1 MATISRNIGKQITQ
15 KLFKGKTIIIYG
27 ARQVGKTTLVKQI
40 LKSHPEKSLYLNCD
54 EPDIREALKDQTSS
68 ALKAFLGDKKLVVI
82 DEAQRVKNI
91 GITLKLLN
99 DNFPEMQIIAT
110 GSSSFELSN
119 QIIEPLTGRIYEFHL
134 YPFSL
139 HELKAF
145 LNDIDIQRTLERRL
159 IYGMYPEVVIKEG
172 EESQEIIKMIS
183 ESYLY
188 KDILVFQNIKNSEAL
203 ERLLQALALHLGNE
217 VSYNE
222 LSQLI
227 GIDKNTVDHYIQ
239 ILEKAFI
246 IFRLPPFS
254 RNIRNELKNLRKIYF
269 YDNGIRNALIN
280 NFNSLNLRNDI
291 GALWENFMIS
301 ERIKWNQNKNKNC
314 NIYFWRT
321 HNGQEI
327 DYIEESEGKIH
338 AFEFKW
344 KKQKYKVPN
353 KFSIFYPNTTV
364 SLIHQGNFND
374 FLLLK
379 SKT

>member
-1 MATISRNIGKQITQ
+1 MVNRNIEAQIAK
-15 KLFKGKTIIIYG
+15 KLFKGKIIIVYG

-40 LKSHPEKSLYLNCD
+40 LEKHAEKSLYLNCD
-54 EPDIREALKDQTSS
+54 EPDIRAALKDQTSS

-99 DNFPEMQIIAT
+99 DNFPEIQVIAT

-119 QIIEPLTGRIYEFHL
+119 QIIEPLTGRTYEFHL

-139 HELKAF
+139 RELKAF
-145 LNDIDIQRTLERRL
+145 SSDIDIQRTLERRL

-172 EESQEIIKMIS
+172 EQSQEIIKMIS
-183 ESYLY
+183 RSYLY

-203 ERLLQALALHLGNE
+203 EKLLQALALQLGNE

-222 LSQLI
+222 LSQLV
-227 GIDKNTVDHYIQ
+227 GVDKNTIDSYIR
-239 ILEKAFI
+239 ILEQAFI
-246 IFRLPPFS
+246 VFRLPPFS
-254 RNIRNELKNLRKIYF
+254 RNIRNELKSLRKIYF

-280 NFNSLNLRNDI
+280 NFNFLDLRNDV
-291 GALWENFMIS
+291 GALWENFTIS

-321 HNGQEI
+321 HDGQEI
-327 DYIEESEGKIH
+327 DYIEESEGKIQ

-344 KKQKYKVPN
+344 KKQKYKAPK
-353 KFSIFYPNTTV
+353 KFTDFYPKANV
-364 SLIHQGNFND
+364 SLVHRDNLKD
-374 FLLLK
+374 FLL
-379 SKT
+379 